1 MLVSA
6 PTLPPGDR
14 IEDTLR
20 DGSFRAVINV
30 VRNGE
35 NRLISFIVPAYDE
48 EILLAAT
55 LDALHAAGKALNEP
69 YELVVADD
77 ASTDRTASIAER
89 HGARVVRVA
98 HRQIAA
104 TRNSGARAAMGELFI
119 FVDADTIVSEAVVRA
134 AVDAMRGGAVG
145 GGACVEFERG
155 VPWYAKLL
163 MPVLAWFYRAAG
175 LAAGCFVFCSRDA
188 FVRVGGFDEA
198 FFGAEEVVL
207 SRALR
212 DCGRFV
218 VLKEAVTTSG
228 RKLRTHSGV
237 EVFKILARL
246 ALRGSQAVKQ
256 REGMELWYAE
266 RRHDPKKNI

>member
-1 MLVSA
+1 
-6 PTLPPGDR
+6 
-14 IEDTLR
+14 
-20 DGSFRAVINV
+20 
-30 VRNGE
+30 
-35 NRLISFIVPAYDE
+35 
-48 EILLAAT
+48 
-55 LDALHAAGKALNEP
+55 
-69 YELVVADD
+69 
-77 ASTDRTASIAER
+77 
-89 HGARVVRVA
+89 VVRVA

-104 TRNSGARAAMGELFI
+104 TRNSGAQAAMGELFI

-145 GGACVEFERG
+145 GGASVEFDVG

-175 LAAGCFVFCSRDA
+175 LAAGCFLFCSRDA
-188 FVRVGGFDEA
+188 FVMVGGFDEA
-198 FFGAEEVVL
+198 FFGAEEIVM

-212 DCGRFV
+212 NNGRFV
-218 VLKEAVTTSG
+218 VLREAVTTSG

-246 ALRGSQAVKQ
+246 ALRGRQAVKQ

-266 RRHDPKKNI
+266 RRQDPKKNS